1 MAYSAEERRLLA
13 MPDEAYM
20 GDTQRAFFRRRLL
33 EEREVIEVRLEAVR
47 EAIAQHE
54 RGGDELDQAAGEEE
68 MRLALRQA
76 DRESRLLRNIV
87 AALRRLDEGD
97 YGYCEETGQP
107 IGLARLMFRP
117 TARLCIEAKAHQER
131 REHHYHK
138 RRGEPR

>member
-13 MPDEAYM
+13 MSDEAYM
-20 GDTQRAFFRRRLL
+20 DDEQRAFFRRRLHD
-33 EEREVIEVRLEAVR
+33 ERETIEARLREVRES
-47 EAIAQHE
+47 IAHHE

-76 DRESRLLRNIV
+76 DRESRLLRNIA
-87 AALRRLDEGD
+87 AALRRLDDGE

-117 TARLCIEAKAHQER
+117 TARLCVEAKEHQEQ
-131 REHHYHK
+131 REHHYQK
-138 RRGEPR
+138 RRGEAR

>member
-20 GDTQRAFFRRRLL
+20 DDEQRAFFRRRLFA
-33 EEREVIEVRLEAVR
+33 EREIIGMRLQEVRES
-47 EAIAQHE
+47 IAHHE

-76 DRESRLLRNIV
+76 DRETRLLRNIDT
-87 AALRRLDEGD
+87 ALRRLDEGE
-97 YGYCEETGQP
+97 YGYCEETGLP

-117 TARLCIEAKAHQER
+117 TARLCVEAKARQEQ
-131 REHHYHK
+131 RERHYHK
-138 RRGEPR
+138 ARGDTR